1 MKLKTLSDP
10 CSPTGI
16 TADSCVQGN
25 IVLVL
30 SGRKLERRVEILLVA
45 YTSTLISALWC
56 GTWWLALVMN
66 LCV

>member
-1 MKLKTLSDP
+1 MVADTMKQYYWKRTFFELKLKTLSDP

-45 YTSTLISALWC
+45 FTHQH
-56 GTWWLALVMN
+56 
-66 LCV
+66 